1 VRIGPKARGKLKK
14 AKQVK
19 TLTKVLA
26 TGNAPRHRAPMG
38 ILGHNQAGPSSSDR
52 ILGCEPREGRLTRPG
67 PSIDHVIEIIDN
79 AIVTMKD
86 VGELLD
92 KIIETNM
99 SQHIYAVRKE

>member
-1 VRIGPKARGKLKK
+1 
-14 AKQVK
+14 
-19 TLTKVLA
+19 
-26 TGNAPRHRAPMG
+26 M
-38 ILGHNQAGPSSSDR
+38 
-52 ILGCEPREGRLTRPG
+52 TRPG
-67 PSIDHVIEIIDN
+67 PSIDHVIEIIEN